1 MGVEADGRSS
11 KTALAAAGCELCV
24 FRKEYLSM
32 CPRDSYSV
40 FLPVDYLVAL
50 LTAQR
55 FAWLP
60 LLTNSSC
67 VPLHPGHL
75 VVPCLCISL
84 RHLHSPAPTCK

>member
-11 KTALAAAGCELCV
+11 KTALAAAGCEVFCM
-24 FRKEYLSM
+24 FRKEYLST

-40 FLPVDYLVAL
+40 FSPVDYLVAL

-67 VPLHPGHL
+67 VP
-75 VVPCLCISL
+75 
-84 RHLHSPAPTCK
+84 SPRLTLTCRACAIV